1 MVEGGVGGGGC
12 RGSGA
17 KRKRPSSL
25 RNCTCQGKH
34 QVGKCKQELRKVV
47 IRPPQERGGAR
58 WRGWGPA
65 MSRQA
70 TYVFSGGARGFSSG
84 RPQGEIVTHSVVTR
98 SEIHDMTAIIVI
110 VTEVF
115 YIY

>member
-1 MVEGGVGGGGC
+1 MREELGEGGR

-17 KRKRPSSL
+17 KRKRPSSP

-47 IRPPQERGGAR
+47 IRPPRERGRAR
-58 WRGWGPA
+58 RRGWGPA
-65 MSRQA
+65 MSRHA
-70 TYVFSGGARGFSSG
+70 TYVFSGGARDFSSG
-84 RPQGEIVTHSVVTR
+84 RPQGEIVTPGAVAR
-98 SEIHDMTAIIVI
+98 SEIDDMTAIILI
-110 VTEVF
+110 VTVVF